1 MIAKQL
7 HDQPRETAIV
17 FGRRLLR
24 LSLELAIDPKIKF
37 YVLHRMRLLRQYP
50 AADVPYAMM
59 AAYASAYPSPKD
71 SCSWCCHE
79 AAIRHAGDSDR
90 GHRDVLAAA
99 IVRFEPAVV
108 VASCWPNKAML
119 AIAVASASVGC
130 CLGVVTGLFG
140 GGDL

>member
-79 AAIRHAGDSDR
+79 AG
-90 GHRDVLAAA
+90 
-99 IVRFEPAVV
+99 
-108 VASCWPNKAML
+108 
-119 AIAVASASVGC
+119 SASVPA
-130 CLGVVTGLFG
+130 LPRKRRSVIKMRIPRQVPRA
-140 GGDL
+140 D